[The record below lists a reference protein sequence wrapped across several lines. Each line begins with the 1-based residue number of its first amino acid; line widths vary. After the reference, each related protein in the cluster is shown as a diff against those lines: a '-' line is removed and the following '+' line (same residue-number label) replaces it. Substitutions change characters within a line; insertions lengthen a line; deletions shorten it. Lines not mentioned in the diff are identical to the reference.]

1 MGPKMNYTEF
11 AFGRFEGDIAA
22 VAKQFE
28 LDLQNL
34 EIELFT
40 PNQQAIFV
48 ETIGSRRF
56 RIHFSL
62 EEKRIIAVKQLAGEP
77 IENSSDDLFAKYK
90 KFMK

>member
-1 MGPKMNYTEF
+1 MDYTEF
-11 AFGRFEGDIAA
+11 AFGRFESDIAA

-34 EIELFT
+34 DIELFT

-48 ETIGSRRF
+48 ETVGSRRF
-56 RIHFSL
+56 RIHLSL
-62 EEKRIIAVKQLAGEP
+62 EGNRIIAVKQLAGEP
-77 IENSSDDLFAKYK
+77 SENSSDDSFAKYK